1 MLEKTTGTIVKSI
14 ADTNGRS
21 KNFCMQNVIGFIDN
35 NNIKQNSIGKK
46 KLHLGQRGNSVF
58 AKNLL
63 K

>member
-1 MLEKTTGTIVKSI
+1 MLEKTTGTTEKSI

-46 KLHLGQRGNSVF
+46 KLHLGQRGNSVS